1 MTRMRNEEWEITLSS
16 NGEQVEILYNGKSKY
31 WGRLN
36 DYIQFCKLNKKF
48 INKLKELYVK

>member
-1 MTRMRNEEWEITLSS
+1 MRNEEWEITLSS